1 MANLGEISNKY
12 FGLDCAVAKGIYC
25 TVDEANFEDL
35 PTEGTVILYKVT
47 MTEKHGNYVFS
58 AMNGTE
64 LYERVEIDAD
74 WLKYYRIIVPS
85 DFEADLLKDS
95 TVSIPKK
102 WISRE
107 WLQKHTGC
115 AGYSLTL

>member
-1 MANLGEISNKY
+1 MA
-12 FGLDCAVAKGIYC
+12 LDCAVAKGIYT
-25 TVDEANFEDL
+25 TVDGANIEDL

-47 MTEKHGNYVFS
+47 MTEKYGNYMFS
-58 AMNGTE
+58 AMNDTE

-74 WLKYYRIIVPS
+74 WLKYYRITVPS
-85 DFEADLLKDS
+85 DFESDLLKDS

-102 WISRE
+102 WINRE
-107 WLQKHTGC
+107 WLKKCAGC